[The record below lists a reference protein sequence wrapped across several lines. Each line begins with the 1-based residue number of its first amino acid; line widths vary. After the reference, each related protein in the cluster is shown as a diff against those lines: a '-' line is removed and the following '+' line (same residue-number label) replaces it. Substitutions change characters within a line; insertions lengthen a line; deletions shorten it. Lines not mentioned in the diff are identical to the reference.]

1 MIIIMC
7 EVRLS
12 SRPKGN
18 SIHTHTACISIYLS
32 IYIYIYI
39 WACHMLATT
48 KDKSK
53 EMKNVNKEMSNER
66 SSLGNSFPYDHI
78 SEQLDLL

>member
-1 MIIIMC
+1 
-7 EVRLS
+7 
-12 SRPKGN
+12 
-18 SIHTHTACISIYLS
+18 
-32 IYIYIYI
+32 
-39 WACHMLATT
+39 MLATT